1 MDFTDEMV
9 NESLEL
15 ADKLFDDMVDTHDP
29 NEMLKYIDEKGM
41 FDLLEQFYSSYMNC
55 SDTAREKIM
64 KHWRDHFLHTEVHES
79 MIAFRKA
86 EIKDDFCCED
96 EKKKV

>member
-1 MDFTDEMV
+1 
-9 NESLEL
+9 
-15 ADKLFDDMVDTHDP
+15 
-29 NEMLKYIDEKGM
+29 
-41 FDLLEQFYSSYMNC
+41 
-55 SDTAREKIM
+55 M

-96 EKKKV
+96 EKEKVAKGIQKLNEIDPNWRAKADCDWRVKEVKGEKEDPE